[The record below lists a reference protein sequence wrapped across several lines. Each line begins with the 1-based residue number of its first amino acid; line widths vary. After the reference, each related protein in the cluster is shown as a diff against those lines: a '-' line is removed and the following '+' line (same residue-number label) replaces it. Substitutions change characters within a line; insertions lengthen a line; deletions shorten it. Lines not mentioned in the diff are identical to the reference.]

1 VKTIEWISQ
10 ITAIHSKDTMN
21 SLQTFAPLSIIR
33 DLLFNLAVPAFS
45 TGSDTTAPDVAAASS
60 SEELLLAE
68 TILLTLF
75 DAEESALSETEGSAA
90 LEELLDDRDGN
101 FAGFWTSFP
110 VALASASLAR
120 CVPLMGFEI

>member
-1 VKTIEWISQ
+1 
-10 ITAIHSKDTMN
+10 MN
-21 SLQTFAPLSIIR
+21 SLQTFTTLSIW
-33 DLLFNLAVPAFS
+33 DLLFNLSVPFATS
-45 TGSDTTAPDVAAASS
+45 SDTTAPDVAASSS

-68 TILLTLF
+68 TLLLTFF

-90 LEELLDDRDGN
+90 LEELLDDRDAN